1 MTIGVWIRS
10 GAARIVG
17 AAIAGVLIGGG
28 IGLLGVGESSP
39 DAAFLALDA
48 VPIYACPGTGEVG
61 TLHRG
66 DRVLITGRSGDWLA
80 VRNVRGSAERVFVAA
95 AVVTPDADLSGLPEE
110 DCHDAGLVS
119 VASTTT
125 TLPEDTATTV
135 PATTTTLPGTTTTIP
150 GTTTTT
156 IAPTTTIAATTTTT
170 VAATTTTT
178 TAPDNTAPS
187 ITGVSASE
195 PQIWE
200 QDGGGIFCV
209 AGTPRQST
217 ISATVTDAGSGIA
230 SVTASWNDP
239 NGSHTVAMT
248 KNGNVYSVVIG
259 PYPANTWDPPP
270 SDPGNS
276 HNLAISIFAEDNE
289 GNESQ
294 SGTSITVWEIGSCFI

>member
-1 MTIGVWIRS
+1 MTIGAWIRS
-10 GAARIVG
+10 GAARIIG
-17 AAIAGVLIGGG
+17 AAIAGGVVIGGG
-28 IGLLGVGESSP
+28 IGLLGVGDSSP
-39 DAAFLALDA
+39 EPAFLALDA

-80 VRNVRGSAERVFVAA
+80 VRNVRGSGERVFVVA
-95 AVVTPDADLSGLPEE
+95 AVVTPDADLSALPEE
-110 DCHDAGLVS
+110 DCEDAGLVS

-125 TLPEDTATTV
+125 TLPEGTTTTV
-135 PATTTTLPGTTTTIP
+135 PAATTTLPGTTTTIP
-150 GTTTTT
+150 VT
-156 IAPTTTIAATTTTT
+156 TTTIAATTTTT

-178 TAPDNTAPS
+178 AAPDNSAPS

-200 QDGGGIFCV
+200 QDGGGIFCA

-217 ISATVTDAGSGIA
+217 ISATVTDAGSGVA

-239 NGSHTVAMT
+239 NGTHTVAMT

-259 PYPANTWDPPP
+259 PYPASTWDPPP

-289 GNESQ
+289 GNENQ
-294 SGTSITVWEIGSCFI
+294 GGTSITVWEIGSCFI